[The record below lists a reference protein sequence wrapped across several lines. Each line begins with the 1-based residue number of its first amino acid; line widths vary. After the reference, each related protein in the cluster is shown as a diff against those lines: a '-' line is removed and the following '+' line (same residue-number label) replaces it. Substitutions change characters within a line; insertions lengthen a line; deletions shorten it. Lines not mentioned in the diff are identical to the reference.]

1 MHSCYV
7 AAQIVLLCNTTVMV
21 NDDVCVGRH
30 VILNGVP
37 VLSEVEVKNLVVLCG
52 CHPEPKAEVLIVWR
66 TNVILNDVKKRAVLC
81 GTVNLNHVLNW
92 VQDLTVHIWIL
103 E

>member
-21 NDDVCVGRH
+21 NDGVCVGRH
-30 VILNGVP
+30 VILN
-37 VLSEVEVKNLVVLCG
+37 EMNNLAVLCG

-92 VQDLTVHIWIL
+92 VQDLTLHIWIL